1 MSNRHRAANPFSEI
15 RPVRKGMAKFP
26 MLKLLRLNRYKS
38 RSAAG
43 SLREAAAPAAISAV
57 QVTSP
62 MRKHHR
68 NDVCSSRS
76 FRAFTATAGMETFRI
91 TVFRKSASCT
101 LKIPAFLNPYPISSS
116 DRYTSVCVIT
126 LFISF
131 LYPVFPSA
139 LKGRA
144 SA

>member
-1 MSNRHRAANPFSEI
+1 MTDEI
-15 RPVRKGMAKFP
+15 LTRR
-26 MLKLLRLNRYKS
+26 LKNIPILTMTLD
-38 RSAAG
+38 G
-43 SLREAAAPAAISAV
+43 
-57 QVTSP
+57 Q
-62 MRKHHR
+62 
-68 NDVCSSRS
+68 D
-76 FRAFTATAGMETFRI
+76 ATAGMETFRI